1 MPKITP
7 EDYEALKAFFVAWED
22 RFPPPDTLPPE
33 HHPVAVLESFEKKS
47 MSKARLGLGL
57 ALGDTLEDSWH
68 FTPKEVAEIDRDLAS
83 RGIVTLSELRRR
95 YSRQF
100 RGVLKRGKIRSEEE
114 YYLVAGILASFTADA
129 TDEERRRLDAMVAAY
144 EDDAAKKKAQL

>member
-7 EDYEALKAFFVAWED
+7 AEYGPLKAFFIAWED
-22 RFPPPDTLPPE
+22 RFPPSFTLPPE

-57 ALGDTLEDSWH
+57 ALGDILEDSWH
-68 FTPKEVAEIDRDLAS
+68 FSPEQVAEVDRDFAA
-83 RGIVTLSELRRR
+83 RGVVALSELRRR

-100 RGVLKRGKIRSEEE
+100 RGVLRRDRIRTEEE

-129 TDEERRRLDAMVAAY
+129 TDDERRRLDQMVAAY
-144 EDDAAKKKAQL
+144 ERDAAKKNA